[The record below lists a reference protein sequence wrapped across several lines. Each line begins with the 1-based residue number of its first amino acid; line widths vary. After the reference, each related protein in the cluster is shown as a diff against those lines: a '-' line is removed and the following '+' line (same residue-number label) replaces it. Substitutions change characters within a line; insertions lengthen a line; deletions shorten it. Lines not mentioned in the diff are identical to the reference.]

1 MTLTFDT
8 NLDKPYLA
16 TKENKQVFTAYLN
29 SNQTLRKVRTLYYYM
44 RPLFVVEDTAG
55 DVKNDDHMTTMMMMR
70 IELMMMIL
78 MTLTRTMT
86 LNQRGTTGRK

>member
-1 MTLTFDT
+1 
-8 NLDKPYLA
+8 
-16 TKENKQVFTAYLN
+16 
-29 SNQTLRKVRTLYYYM
+29 M

-86 LNQRGTTGRK
+86 LNQRLTTRRK